1 MNCEMYR
8 GNWASRLINWSN
20 AYNYSEYIFFFLYN
34 IKKFENYEK
43 IINLKFNKVIRRFV
57 LTRINYLS
65 LNNINASIDIPI
77 NSKTKIQFNLT
88 ICLHEII

>member
-8 GNWASRLINWSN
+8 GNWTSRLINWSN
-20 AYNYSEYIFFFLYN
+20 AYNYSEYIFFFN